1 MSTKTTYVPVRGN
14 SYPVKEK
21 LKALGARWNGD
32 EKCWMVPESKLAAA
46 HALVGLSAGRAAA
59 DYSCFRPTGEQGAL
73 LSFLQ
78 AGSRNLFIEAG
89 AGCGKTTTALWL
101 LSHLR
106 GRKCMVAFNT
116 DIKQDIA
123 SKAPEGVEVLTM
135 NALGF
140 RALTSAYG
148 ARNAKV
154 DSDYTFQIF
163 KQIYGEDAVRE
174 DFRFYAGV
182 SKLYDLARGALAT
195 ESEDLEILASD
206 HELSFVNEDTG
217 ADRLAAAIALT
228 LSVMSDRASGTMMP
242 EGLDFTD
249 QMWLPVVR
257 GLTMPKFDVL
267 VIDEAQDTNALQVEM
282 LARCADKGSRVI
294 AVGDRRQCVSVE
306 TPVRTPTGTK
316 RAGDLKAGD
325 VVVAYRN
332 GKNVEQALNH
342 VLPSTWTRGIKIVT
356 TSGRTLTMS
365 PDHQIWASSPNM
377 VGDKVL
383 NYLMYRPG
391 FGFRIGITNK
401 CEDSVNPYGNRV
413 GTERAERLW
422 VLRVNEERDDALF
435 WEEYFSLKYA
445 IPTMVF
451 EAEHRGLSV
460 KKCERLFAEFGDNGR
475 KLLADL
481 DLSFDHPN
489 WFAYSATGTKTVR
502 RTVHLVA
509 HAAKGSHVSFEW
521 SGLDLD
527 AALDAAGAPYIK
539 EANNRRRMRRFFSNY
554 REALAFG
561 EMVAKAAKANFRER
575 LSTAGEPISLLTASA
590 LIPTMR
596 VAVHSDDGI
605 RLEEIARVEPV
616 VEASFVDLDVGDAS
630 NFYGDDIL
638 SHNCIYRFRGADSR
652 AVDAIVERF
661 DMAVMP
667 LMTTFRCGKAIVAEA
682 QRIVPQFQAGEH
694 NPEGIVRTIS
704 IEALSSQARPGD
716 FVISRTNAPLIAG
729 CIATLA
735 SGVRATVVGRDIGED
750 LLKLAKKFRAKTMEE
765 FYNRLE
771 AWKLQQIEKLSRR
784 VPVREAAIE
793 AVEDKVACLEAL
805 ASDCTRVESLYTR
818 CETLF
823 TDASSEPRI
832 EFTST
837 HKAKGRE
844 RNRVFLLSDTFCRA
858 RKDRKTGEW
867 MEPSEEEFNLLYVA
881 ITRAKSELVYVEGE
895 TGRKGRR

>member
-1 MSTKTTYVPVRGN
+1 MSKITYVPVRGN

-123 SKAPEGVEVLTM
+123 AKAPEGVEVLTM

-140 RALTSAYG
+140 RALTAAYG
-148 ARNAKV
+148 ARGVKV
-154 DSDYTFQIF
+154 DSDYAFTLF
-163 KQIYGEDAVRE
+163 KEIYGVDKVRDE
-174 DFRFYAGV
+174 FRYFAGAA
-182 SKLYDLARGALAT
+182 KLYDLARGALAT
-195 ESEDLEILASD
+195 TDEDVEILSAD
-206 HELSFVNEDTG
+206 HELSFLDENTGEDR
-217 ADRLAAAIALT
+217 AKQAVALVLA
-228 LSVMSDRASGTMMP
+228 VMSDRAEGTMMP

-282 LARCADKGSRVI
+282 LARCADKGARVI
-294 AVGDRRQCVSVE
+294 AVGDRRQ
-306 TPVRTPTGTK
+306 
-316 RAGDLKAGD
+316 A
-325 VVVAYRN
+325 
-332 GKNVEQALNH
+332 
-342 VLPSTWTRGIKIVT
+342 
-356 TSGRTLTMS
+356 
-365 PDHQIWASSPNM
+365 
-377 VGDKVL
+377 
-383 NYLMYRPG
+383 
-391 FGFRIGITNK
+391 
-401 CEDSVNPYGNRV
+401 
-413 GTERAERLW
+413 
-422 VLRVNEERDDALF
+422 
-435 WEEYFSLKYA
+435 
-445 IPTMVF
+445 
-451 EAEHRGLSV
+451 
-460 KKCERLFAEFGDNGR
+460 
-475 KLLADL
+475 
-481 DLSFDHPN
+481 
-489 WFAYSATGTKTVR
+489 
-502 RTVHLVA
+502 
-509 HAAKGSHVSFEW
+509 
-521 SGLDLD
+521 
-527 AALDAAGAPYIK
+527 
-539 EANNRRRMRRFFSNY
+539 
-554 REALAFG
+554 
-561 EMVAKAAKANFRER
+561 
-575 LSTAGEPISLLTASA
+575 
-590 LIPTMR
+590 
-596 VAVHSDDGI
+596 
-605 RLEEIARVEPV
+605 
-616 VEASFVDLDVGDAS
+616 
-630 NFYGDDIL
+630 
-638 SHNCIYRFRGADSR
+638 IYRFRGADSR

-667 LMTTFRCGKAIVAEA
+667 LMTTFRCAKAIVAEA

-716 FVISRTNAPLIAG
+716 FVISRSNAPLIAG

-750 LLKLAKKFRAKTMEE
+750 LLKLARKFKAKTMEE

-881 ITRAKSELVYVEGE
+881 ITRAKAELVYVEGE